1 MERMR
6 KIIGMLLVVVLVGAG
21 LVTSL
26 TTLGSASAQDGLSF
40 EAGTYSGVADGFGG
54 SVEAIV
60 TVTETRIE
68 NIQVI
73 ADGETGEIGTAA
85 ISEITEA
92 IIQTQSLAVDVVS
105 GASVS
110 SNAVLA
116 AIEDALKQAGADLDY
131 LKDEANKLSVEA
143 VEQADID
150 TEVVVIGAGG
160 AGMAA
165 AIEAALAGKDVVILE
180 QMAVIGGNTN
190 RATGGM
196 NASQTYIQ
204 AELGVEDSN
213 EQFYEDTFTGGYE
226 LNDPVL
232 LRTMVEQS
240 ADALQWVNDLGAE
253 LTDVSFSGGQ
263 TNARIHKPKDGSAVG
278 PVLIGVLKEKLDEL
292 DVPIYLESEAQSLI
306 TNDEGHV
313 VGVNVVTADGASF
326 VVNAD
331 AVILAT
337 GGFGANMEMVEQ
349 YDESKVGFETTNHP
363 GATGSGIQMAVEI
376 GAALYQMEEIQIH
389 PTTQPG
395 TGYLYTEGLRGDGA
409 ILVNKEGLRF
419 TDELLTRDVVSAN
432 IIAQTDS
439 VAYLLV
445 NQELVDQNASMA
457 GYIEKGH
464 AVHGESLEELATAL
478 ELDAATLQATLDT
491 YNEAQAAGVDEEFG
505 RLNMTMS
512 LAKGPYYALS
522 VTPSIHHTM
531 GGLKINKDTQVLN
544 EDGEIIPG
552 LFAAGE
558 VVGGVHGGN
567 RIGGNAVLDI
577 IVFGRIAGQ
586 MAATDLEAVLE
597 EGTEEG
603 TEDATED
610 VTPEEEEEEVN
621 SEDAS
626 EEETEPEDSVEN
638 EETGSLDDSADTE
651 GEPTESETE
660 EETEEETDEETDEEA
675 DSAA

>member
-1 MERMR
+1 MEKMR
-6 KIIGMLLVVVLVGAG
+6 KVVGMLLVVVLVGAG
-21 LVTSL
+21 LVSSLTSL
-26 TTLGSASAQDGLSF
+26 NSASAQDGLSF
-40 EAGTYSGVADGFGG
+40 EAGTYTGVSDGYGG

-60 TVTETRIE
+60 TVTETSIE
-68 NIQVI
+68 TIQVI
-73 ADGETGEIGTAA
+73 ADGETGQIGAAA
-85 ISEITEA
+85 ISELTES
-92 IIQTQSLAVDVVS
+92 IINTQSLAVDVVS
-105 GASVS
+105 GATAS

-116 AIEDALKQAGADLDY
+116 AIEDALSQAGADLDY
-131 LKDEANKLSVEA
+131 LKDEANKLSVE
-143 VEQADID
+143 VVQQEDLETD
-150 TEVVVIGAGG
+150 VVVIGAGG

-165 AIEAALAGKDVVILE
+165 AIEAALAGKDVIILE

-196 NASQTYIQ
+196 NASETYIQ

-213 EQFYEDTFTGGYE
+213 EQFYEDTFKGGYE
-226 LNDPVL
+226 LNDPDL
-232 LRTMVEQS
+232 LRTMVENS
-240 ADALQWVNDLGAE
+240 AEALQWVNDLGAE

-292 DVPIYLESEAQSLI
+292 EVPIYLESEAQSLI
-306 TNDEGHV
+306 TTDEGHV
-313 VGVNVVTADGASF
+313 VGVNVVKADGSTF
-326 VVNAD
+326 VVSAD
-331 AVILAT
+331 AVVLAT
-337 GGFGANMEMVEQ
+337 GGFGANMDMVAE
-349 YDESKVGFETTNHP
+349 YDETKVGFETTNHP

-376 GAALYQMEEIQIH
+376 GAAVYQMEEIQIH

-409 ILVNKEGLRF
+409 ILVNKEGVRF

-439 VAYLLV
+439 VAYLIV

-464 AVHGESLEELATAL
+464 AVEGDTIEELAAVL
-478 ELDAATLQATLDT
+478 ELDAATLNQTLAT
-491 YNEAQAAGVDEEFG
+491 YNEAQANGVDEEFG
-505 RLNMTMS
+505 RANMTMS
-512 LAKGPYYALS
+512 LATGPYYALS

-531 GGLKINKDTQVLN
+531 GGLKINTNTQVLN
-544 EDGEIIPG
+544 EAGEVIPG

-558 VVGGVHGGN
+558 VAGGVHGGN

-586 MAATDLEAVLE
+586 MAASDLDAHLE
-597 EGTEEG
+597 EASDEEITEEVS
-603 TEDATED
+603 EED
-610 VTPEEEEEEVN
+610 VSTEESSDSEETET
-621 SEDAS
+621 
-626 EEETEPEDSVEN
+626 EEETSD
-638 EETGSLDDSADTE
+638 AE
-651 GEPTESETE
+651 GEPTEDEASETE
-660 EETEEETDEETDEEA
+660 EESNENEEEDT

>member
-213 EQFYEDTFTGGYE
+213 EQFYEDTFTGGY
-226 LNDPVL
+226 
-232 LRTMVEQS
+232 
-240 ADALQWVNDLGAE
+240 
-253 LTDVSFSGGQ
+253 
-263 TNARIHKPKDGSAVG
+263 
-278 PVLIGVLKEKLDEL
+278 
-292 DVPIYLESEAQSLI
+292 
-306 TNDEGHV
+306 
-313 VGVNVVTADGASF
+313 
-326 VVNAD
+326 
-331 AVILAT
+331 
-337 GGFGANMEMVEQ
+337 
-349 YDESKVGFETTNHP
+349 
-363 GATGSGIQMAVEI
+363 
-376 GAALYQMEEIQIH
+376 
-389 PTTQPG
+389 
-395 TGYLYTEGLRGDGA
+395 
-409 ILVNKEGLRF
+409 
-419 TDELLTRDVVSAN
+419 
-432 IIAQTDS
+432 
-439 VAYLLV
+439 
-445 NQELVDQNASMA
+445 
-457 GYIEKGH
+457 
-464 AVHGESLEELATAL
+464 
-478 ELDAATLQATLDT
+478 
-491 YNEAQAAGVDEEFG
+491 
-505 RLNMTMS
+505 
-512 LAKGPYYALS
+512 
-522 VTPSIHHTM
+522 
-531 GGLKINKDTQVLN
+531 
-544 EDGEIIPG
+544 
-552 LFAAGE
+552 
-558 VVGGVHGGN
+558 
-567 RIGGNAVLDI
+567 
-577 IVFGRIAGQ
+577 
-586 MAATDLEAVLE
+586 
-597 EGTEEG
+597 
-603 TEDATED
+603 
-610 VTPEEEEEEVN
+610 
-621 SEDAS
+621 
-626 EEETEPEDSVEN
+626 
-638 EETGSLDDSADTE
+638 
-651 GEPTESETE
+651 
-660 EETEEETDEETDEEA
+660 
-675 DSAA
+675 